1 MIFQKLTSSFV
12 ETFVQF
18 CTLLQTYKNVPT
30 FWYDILARFV
40 HVLCTFCIFLHIFA
54 RFGSAECWFG
64 ENFTLCALRNRYPL
78 VNPRLS
84 WACWFFLY
92 LLLVF
97 KPYSILKMIF
107 EPFEIDF
114 DPLSI
119 FKTLLKCHFLVQ
131 QKIIL
136 ISSK

>member
-1 MIFQKLTSSFV
+1 LSKITFFMIFKKLTSSFV

-18 CTLLQTYKNVPT
+18 CTWLRTYKKRT
-30 FWYDILARFV
+30 DIFVRYFGSFCARFAFS
-40 HVLCTFCIFLHIFA
+40 CTFLLHI
-54 RFGSAECWFG
+54 GSAECWFG

-92 LLLVF
+92 PLLVL

-119 FKTLLKCHFLVQ
+119 FKTPLKCHF
-131 QKIIL
+131 
-136 ISSK
+136 SSWFNKK

>member
-1 MIFQKLTSSFV
+1 MIFKKLTSSFV

-18 CTLLQTYKNVPT
+18 CTLLRTYKNVPI
-30 FWYDILARFV
+30 FWYDILVRFV
-40 HVLCTFCIFLHIFA
+40 HVLHFLAHFCKIWF
-54 RFGSAECWFG
+54 SAECWFG

-92 LLLVF
+92 PLLVF

-119 FKTLLKCHFLVQ
+119 FKTLFKCHFLVQ

>member
-1 MIFQKLTSSFV
+1 MKNWRVPSLKLSFSFV
-12 ETFVQF
+12 HCYEPI
-18 CTLLQTYKNVPT
+18 KNVPI
-30 FWYDILARFV
+30 FWYDILVRFV
-40 HVLCTFCIFLHIFA
+40 HVLHFLAHFCKIWF
-54 RFGSAECWFG
+54 SAECWFG

-92 LLLVF
+92 PLLVF

-119 FKTLLKCHFLVQ
+119 FKTLFKCHFLVQ